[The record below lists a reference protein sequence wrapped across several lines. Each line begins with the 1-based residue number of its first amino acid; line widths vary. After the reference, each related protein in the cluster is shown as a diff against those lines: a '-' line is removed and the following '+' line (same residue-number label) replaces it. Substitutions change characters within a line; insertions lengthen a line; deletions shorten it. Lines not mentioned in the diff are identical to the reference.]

1 MSKSTYKEL
10 EKRIR
15 DLEQAEALRKQ
26 AQEALRQSEEK
37 FRTLIENIAVGIFRS
52 TPDPKGRFLEVN
64 TALVQMLGYE
74 NKGEL
79 LAKDVCEI
87 YQSLEDRLR
96 FCEKISK
103 NGFVKHEEFNFRKKD
118 GTPIVVSNTAMAVRK
133 SNGEIVYFDGIV
145 EDITERKRAEE
156 ELYVQK
162 TYFEK
167 LFNSAPEAII
177 LHDNNDTIV
186 NVNDEFT
193 KMFGYSREEAIG
205 KQINDLVASEKF
217 EDDAAELSY
226 KVVHGE
232 RVERDTKRKRKDGT
246 FIDVWILGAPITHD
260 GKQMGVYAI
269 YRDISE
275 RNKAE
280 EELRIQK
287 TYFERLF
294 NSAPE
299 AIVLHN
305 NDDRVVDVNEEFTR
319 MFGYSREEAIGK
331 AINDLVAPEN
341 LRGEASEISQKVIHG
356 QRVEIDTRRKRKD
369 GSLIDV
375 SILGAPIIHDGK
387 QMGDYAI
394 YRDITERKRAEEELY
409 IRKTYFERLFNSAPE
424 AIILHDNNDTIVNV
438 NDEFTKMFGYSR
450 EEAIGKQTN
459 DLVASEEFKD
469 DAAELSY
476 KVVHGERVERDTK
489 RKRKDGTLID
499 VWILGAPITH
509 DGEQMGVYA
518 IYRDITERKRAEEA
532 RMRLREEARMARNIQ
547 TNLLPRSNPDIPGY
561 DIAGKNIAALNVGG
575 DYFDFIWLDDH
586 RLAIGLGDVSGK
598 GLAASLVMTN
608 LQGIIRGQAFFDVN
622 AKECLERSN
631 KLLYRS
637 TDARTFVSLFYG
649 VLDIVKHTFSY
660 GNAGQ
665 NMPIIFPAGGE
676 PIALKTRG
684 IALGIKEDVRYEK
697 EEMPINP
704 GDRLL
709 IYSDGISE
717 AMNEQMEQFGDE
729 KLREIVRCSSED
741 SSSELIEKIIA
752 AVNAHVGDASH
763 NDDMTIIV
771 LKRKGVTSEKHVS
784 HSNRFPS

>member
-1 MSKSTYKEL
+1 MSKPTYKEL

-15 DLEQAEALRKQ
+15 DLEQAEALCKQ

-52 TPDPKGRFLEVN
+52 TPDPKGWFLEVN

-118 GTPIVVSNTAMAVRK
+118 GTPIVVSNTAMAVRN

-193 KMFGYSREEAIG
+193 KMFGYPREEAIG
-205 KQINDLVASEKF
+205 KQI
-217 EDDAAELSY
+217 
-226 KVVHGE
+226 
-232 RVERDTKRKRKDGT
+232 
-246 FIDVWILGAPITHD
+246 
-260 GKQMGVYAI
+260 
-269 YRDISE
+269 
-275 RNKAE
+275 
-280 EELRIQK
+280 
-287 TYFERLF
+287 
-294 NSAPE
+294 
-299 AIVLHN
+299 
-305 NDDRVVDVNEEFTR
+305 
-319 MFGYSREEAIGK
+319 
-331 AINDLVAPEN
+331 
-341 LRGEASEISQKVIHG
+341 
-356 QRVEIDTRRKRKD
+356 
-369 GSLIDV
+369 
-375 SILGAPIIHDGK
+375 
-387 QMGDYAI
+387 
-394 YRDITERKRAEEELY
+394 
-409 IRKTYFERLFNSAPE
+409 
-424 AIILHDNNDTIVNV
+424 
-438 NDEFTKMFGYSR
+438 
-450 EEAIGKQTN
+450 N

-622 AKECLERSN
+622 ARECLQRSN

-649 VLDIVKHTFSY
+649 VLDIVTHTFSY

-684 IALGIKEDVRYEK
+684 IALGIKEDVTYEK

-752 AVNAHVGDASH
+752 AVNAHVGDTSH

-771 LKRKGVTSEKHVS
+771 LKRKGVT
-784 HSNRFPS
+784 P